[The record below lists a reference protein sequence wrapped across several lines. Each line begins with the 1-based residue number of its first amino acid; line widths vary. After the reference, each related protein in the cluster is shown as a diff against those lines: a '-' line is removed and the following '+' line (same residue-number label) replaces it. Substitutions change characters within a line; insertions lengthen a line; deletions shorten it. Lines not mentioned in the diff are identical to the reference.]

1 MAITGQDLYRYLG
14 PGWKGRLVQLED
26 TQELSRLAD
35 FKQRIA
41 GNIKTLIKPS
51 AEQKVALSDL
61 KKAKEEAKEKIIAAK
76 KKFMSLSPEEKEA
89 KLIGLAKTIKDK
101 VAEKRAMA
109 LLEDDMDD
117 EEFYMF

>member
-1 MAITGQDLYRYLG
+1 MPYSGSVTVADLKKYLG
-14 PGWKGRLVQLED
+14 GRLVQLED

-41 GNIKTLIKPS
+41 GNVKTLIKPS

-89 KLIGLAKTIKDK
+89 KLIGLAKTIKAK
-101 VAEKRAMA
+101 VAEKKAMA

-117 EEFYMF
+117 EFYMY